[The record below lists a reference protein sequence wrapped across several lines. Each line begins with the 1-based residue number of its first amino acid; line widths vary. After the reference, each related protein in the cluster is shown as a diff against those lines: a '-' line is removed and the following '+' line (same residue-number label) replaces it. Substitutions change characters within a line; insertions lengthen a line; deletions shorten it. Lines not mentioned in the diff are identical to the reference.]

1 MRLTWR
7 VMVFA
12 MFLSTPMAANRY
24 INMQFIGGDFAPEV
38 SETTGI
44 GGIGDLAC
52 YSCLV
57 D

>member
-1 MRLTWR
+1 
-7 VMVFA
+7 
-12 MFLSTPMAANRY
+12 MAANRY